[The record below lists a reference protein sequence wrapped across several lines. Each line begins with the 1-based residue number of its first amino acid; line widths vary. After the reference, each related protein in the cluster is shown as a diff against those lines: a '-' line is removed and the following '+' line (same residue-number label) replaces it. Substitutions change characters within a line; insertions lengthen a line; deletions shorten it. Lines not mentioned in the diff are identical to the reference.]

1 MWMLCLV
8 HNLLSFKRELK
19 KMMLFK
25 IFSRPIGMD
34 KFKGTYPVR
43 RVCEDAAIVG
53 IFEFFGSDLS
63 PDKVIT
69 QKMHEMKLLK
79 VKGSMLLG
87 LEKAVLRMN
96 KRKRLP

>member
-1 MWMLCLV
+1 MRKLRLCLV

-63 PDKVIT
+63 PDKEYVIGLRKGCAEDE
-69 QKMHEMKLLK
+69 QKKKAPVKKLR
-79 VKGSMLLG
+79 S
-87 LEKAVLRMN
+87 
-96 KRKRLP
+96 P

>member
-63 PDKVIT
+63 PDKT
-69 QKMHEMKLLK
+69 DFLPRGEGSFKGPSK
-79 VKGSMLLG
+79 VTKISND
-87 LEKAVLRMN
+87 VLTPSN
-96 KRKRLP
+96 CS